1 MFTID
6 LRVLRRASRDLVRH
20 GLDVDDESQM
30 PVPDTGSSDPLT
42 RAGLEHLLTRSAD
55 TADRLRRLGDALD
68 RFVSSASVLDGTV
81 GWGFD
86 LLHDG
91 ELS

>member
-1 MFTID
+1 MLTID
-6 LRVLRRASRDLVRH
+6 LRVLRRASRDLIRH
-20 GLDVDDESQM
+20 GLDVDDESQI

-42 RAGLEHLLTRSAD
+42 RAGLERVLARSAAI
-55 TADRLRRLGDALD
+55 ADGLRRLGAALD
-68 RFVSSASVLDGTV
+68 GFVSSASVLDGTV

-86 LLHDG
+86 LIHDG